1 MDSSSSD
8 TPHRSKPRRR
18 SAAAGMPGFMEGNGR
33 RSAGYRAHGTF
44 PFPAFCRAP
53 GFFSV
58 FSRAAAG
65 SACLPLL
72 GGCAAGRGAAE
83 GSVWFW
89 GGLLAVGLLA
99 FGILSFRMRDETAEN
114 GASGVFPAL
123 LSNRSCGLFR
133 ISPPTEEGLSLSA
146 YASDP
151 ALIDEVLLRACDR
164 GADILL
170 APAPVDTADGESDAA
185 FDEPLPS
192 SGVSAFSDE
201 LEASLAE
208 PSPGSSLLRGICLQ
222 TDPARFVIRTDEPL
236 DEREWH
242 FWAGPPCS
250 GENCGQTGVRGFL
263 RASGFSVFQPDMG
276 RASGTTGRSAQS
288 GPAGA
293 RRTRPAPA
301 FSPYCSRTGRCGS
314 GILGLAGACF
324 PGPPELPP
332 ENPFWY
338 AGARRD
344 AETMHVWKIFPLR
357 GWALP
362 SPRGRR
368 GCPPDGHPALSLR
381 RSRGKPLTLWLG
393 CSLRHVTICADGV
406 RRAHAVLGYAL
417 EAWSPW
423 EQGQDFRK
431 ELDWRPAAPG
441 GDVPP
446 LLRWVLRD
454 MAARHPLRPRFFNLQ
469 TPGASLG
476 R

>member
-72 GGCAAGRGAAE
+72 GGCAAERGAAE

-151 ALIDEVLLRACDR
+151 ALIDEILLRACDR

-208 PSPGSSLLRGICLQ
+208 PSPGASLLRGICLQ

-242 FWAGPPCS
+242 FWAGRPVLARIAVRQGYGVFS
-250 GENCGQTGVRGFL
+250 GRQVFLFSSRIWGGHRGRRADLLSLVRPARVERVQHRLFPRTVPEPEDVALGFWAWPVPVSL
-263 RASGFSVFQPDMG
+263 
-276 RASGTTGRSAQS
+276 
-288 GPAGA
+288 PAGA
-293 RRTRPAPA
+293 PAGKPVLVCGRPARCGDNARLENISASGVGIAVPREA
-301 FSPYCSRTGRCGS
+301 AADAPRTG
-314 GILGLAGACF
+314 ILL
-324 PGPPELPP
+324 
-332 ENPFWY
+332 
-338 AGARRD
+338 
-344 AETMHVWKIFPLR
+344 
-357 GWALP
+357 
-362 SPRGRR
+362 
-368 GCPPDGHPALSLR
+368 LSLR